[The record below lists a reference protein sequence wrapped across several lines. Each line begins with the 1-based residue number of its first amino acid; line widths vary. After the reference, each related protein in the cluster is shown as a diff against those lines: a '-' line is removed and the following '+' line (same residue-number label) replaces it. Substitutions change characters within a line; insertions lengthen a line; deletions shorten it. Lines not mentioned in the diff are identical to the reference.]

1 MKRVSMD
8 ALEFDSKI
16 AELSFAEDAETNS
29 ELTAKV
35 KKNYGKDHKK
45 RFNAKTKRNNYAIL
59 L

>member
-35 KKNYGKDHKK
+35 KKLWQ
-45 RFNAKTKRNNYAIL
+45 RS
-59 L
+59 